1 MHEVVN
7 VFEGDFTNNGYLDF
21 LAIEKPEIVTKSAI
35 DVSPDGA
42 TLRLEVLSIGGEIE
56 EQSLSNSFSFELNT
70 FETLQAWYS
79 TIDLAQN
86 YNNGEKINDW
96 LDLSG
101 SNKHFDNVSGDPTV
115 LLSGLKGKPVINF
128 DGNDLLW
135 TTHDFDHLT
144 NNRYTIQLWRDT
156 LARKIIGNLCNRNLF
171 GFHGSPRVDGTGRV
185 DINM

>member
-1 MHEVVN
+1 MDAVEVVN

-86 YNNGEKINDW
+86 YKNGEKINDW
-96 LDLSG
+96 QDLSG
-101 SNKHFDNVSGDPTV
+101 NKHFDNVSG
-115 LLSGLKGKPVINF
+115 I
-128 DGNDLLW
+128 
-135 TTHDFDHLT
+135 
-144 NNRYTIQLWRDT
+144 
-156 LARKIIGNLCNRNLF
+156 
-171 GFHGSPRVDGTGRV
+171 PRFY
-185 DINM
+185 